1 MEVEAC
7 LLRPFALVHE
17 PAAREPVDQLPHELG
32 EHVLAVSKPLRIA
45 ACTGDHQ
52 GDEQKRA
59 RRKPLI
65 LCFLDFRKDWC
76 LYGLLR

>member
-17 PAAREPVDQLPHELG
+17 PAAREPVDQLPPELG
-32 EHVLAVSKPLRIA
+32 EHVLTVSKPLRIA

-52 GDEQKRA
+52 GDEQI
-59 RRKPLI
+59 RR
-65 LCFLDFRKDWC
+65 
-76 LYGLLR
+76 GS